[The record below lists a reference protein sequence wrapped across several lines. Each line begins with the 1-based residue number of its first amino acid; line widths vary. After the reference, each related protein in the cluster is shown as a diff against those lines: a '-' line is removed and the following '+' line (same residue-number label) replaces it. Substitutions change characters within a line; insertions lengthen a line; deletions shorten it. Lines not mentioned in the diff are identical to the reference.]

1 MDGGP
6 KLAGRKPNNI
16 NSILLNIK
24 KISILFLVNNR
35 KLFGIK
41 LGLSWICVWRK
52 IRKTYMRDAFCL
64 SKILN
69 A

>member
-41 LGLSWICVWRK
+41 LGFVWRK
-52 IRKTYMRDAFCL
+52 IRKTYIRDVFCL

>member
-1 MDGGP
+1 MDGGS

-41 LGLSWICVWRK
+41 LGLSWICL
-52 IRKTYMRDAFCL
+52 A
-64 SKILN
+64 
-69 A
+69 